1 MLSVKIYSFSYK
13 KSGIP
18 IDNTDNGG
26 GFVFDCRF
34 IDNPGREN
42 EFKTLNGKDKE
53 VIEFLDNNEQM
64 QKFLQ
69 RSVEIIKD
77 AVNNYISRYFTDLM
91 VSFGCTGGQHRSVYA
106 AEELRKKLQNTF
118 RNSINIEIHHN
129 DIPR

>member
-69 RSVEIIKD
+69 CSRR
-77 AVNNYISRYFTDLM
+77 NNKRR
-91 VSFGCTGGQHRSVYA
+91 CR
-106 AEELRKKLQNTF
+106 
-118 RNSINIEIHHN
+118 
-129 DIPR
+129 